1 METPLI
7 EIAQRVAEG
16 TLKIPIKT
24 FCLDQIVEAHV
35 AMEEN
40 TRWCKDCDSCM
51 MQRSKCE

>member
-1 METPLI
+1 METPLN

-35 AMEEN
+35 AVEEN
-40 TRWCKDCDSCM
+40 TRRCKDCDSCM
-51 MQRSKCE
+51 MRR